1 MTALPFQSRIT
12 RLCLENKQSG
22 QCCVPWSSFLYRV
35 THGKPAPVIKYL
47 PPGQAAFSTGQ
58 VSRAG
63 IEEGGQVNFPGLETG
78 TETWATCI
86 LADTLMIQK
95 WTFVNIDPE
104 QH

>member
-1 MTALPFQSRIT
+1 M
-12 RLCLENKQSG
+12 
-22 QCCVPWSSFLYRV
+22 
-35 THGKPAPVIKYL
+35 
-47 PPGQAAFSTGQ
+47 GQ